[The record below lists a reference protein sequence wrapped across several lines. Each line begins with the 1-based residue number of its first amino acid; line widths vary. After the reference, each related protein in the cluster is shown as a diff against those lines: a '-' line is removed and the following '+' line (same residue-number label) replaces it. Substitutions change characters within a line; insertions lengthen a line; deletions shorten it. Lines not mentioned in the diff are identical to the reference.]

1 MRYILIL
8 LLIYLIGPLLML
20 VSGRVSLTGNWQ
32 TADRSSA
39 GIAPDPAIVS
49 DAVIQVYAARAFNW
63 RGLFSVHT
71 WIAIKAE
78 HAKHYEVFQ
87 VVGWRILHGLSP
99 VVMEADVPDR
109 NWFSHRPVI
118 IADIRGQKAQKL
130 IPKLIAAARKY
141 PYSKEYVLWPG
152 PNSNTFTA
160 YIARQVPELAL
171 ALPANA
177 VGKDY
182 LGKST
187 FFAKAPSGTGWQFS
201 ILGLVGILIA
211 KKEGLEL
218 NLLGLVVAI
227 NPLNLSLSLPGVG

>member
-39 GIAPDPAIVS
+39 GIAPDPATVS
-49 DAVIQVYAARAFNW
+49 EAVIQVYSARAFNW

-71 WIAIKAE
+71 WMAIKEE
-78 HAKHYEVFQ
+78 HATHYEVFQ

-99 VVMEADVPDR
+99 VVMEADIPDR
-109 NWFSHRPVI
+109 NWFNQRPVVI
-118 IADIRGQKAQKL
+118 VDVRGQKAQKL
-130 IPKLIAAARKY
+130 IPKLVAAARKY

-182 LGKST
+182 LGKGT

-201 ILGLVGILIA
+201 IAGVFGILIA

-218 NLLGLVVAI
+218 NLFGLVLAI